1 MRVLITGAGGFIGR
15 HLQTSL
21 RENGKGRFE
30 SLPLQGRSQGLDLSD
45 RRCLEQ
51 LPACEAIVHLA
62 GVTGLKAFDADPVGS
77 WTSNL
82 LSTLHILEHA
92 RRTQA
97 RRLVLTSSYVY
108 GPPQYLP
115 VDEAHP
121 IAPHHAYQRSK
132 YLSEQL
138 AEQFARDGGAPVT
151 VLRLFNVYGPG
162 QSQGL
167 LIPDLLAQVNQP
179 RIRLGDPRPRR
190 DYIHVNDVAAAIG
203 AALTAEQASAV
214 SLYNI
219 GSGTSVSVAELVEI
233 ARAKLAARGITP
245 EIEWSMT
252 RRGAEVDEVRADIR
266 KAGHELG
273 WQPRISLEAGLE
285 KLLCAS

>member
-1 MRVLITGAGGFIGR
+1 MRVLITGAGGFIGQA
-15 HLQTSL
+15 LQTAL
-21 RENGKGRFE
+21 HQERKDRFE
-30 SLPLQGRSQGLDLSD
+30 VLPIQGRSQGVDLSD
-45 RRCLEQ
+45 KRCLAQ

-62 GVTGLKAFDADPVGS
+62 GVTGLKAFDADPLGS

-97 RRLVLTSSYVY
+97 QRLILTSSYVY

-138 AEQFARDGGAPVT
+138 AEQFARDGGAAVT

-162 QSQGL
+162 QSPGM
-167 LIPDLLAQVNQP
+167 LIPDLLAQINRPV
-179 RIRLGDPRPRR
+179 IRLHDPRPRR
-190 DYIHVNDVAAAIG
+190 DYIHVTDVTAAIR
-203 AALTAEQASAV
+203 AALLAEPASIF

-219 GSGTSVSVAELVEI
+219 GSGSSVSVAELLELVM
-233 ARAKLAARGITP
+233 AKLAARGLAP
-245 EIEWSMT
+245 EIAWSMT

-266 KAGHELG
+266 KAGRELG
-273 WQPRISLEAGLE
+273 WQPQISLAAGLE
-285 KLLCAS
+285 ELLCAF